1 MHASA
6 DAALFTDPELDDIA
20 GGRHGNLF
28 SALGAQPM
36 DGGWRLAAFVPGARS
51 VRAVGLDGTEI
62 AALAPQGRDVFAA
75 LLAERPEAWR
85 FEAGRGGDAWVEED
99 PYRFGPILGAQDE
112 HYISEGTHGRLW
124 DVLGAHPCEHEGAP
138 GVRFAVWAPGA
149 RRVSVVGDFTRR
161 DGRRAALRS
170 CGRCRGGTGRTR
182 SGWRSGRRA
191 TGWTRRSPSTRRICR
206 PGARRRAAAG

>member
-149 RRVSVVGDFTRR
+149 RRTHRLPAVR
-161 DGRRAALRS
+161 LRS
-170 CGRCRGGTGRTR
+170 PWL
-182 SGWRSGRRA
+182 GW
-191 TGWTRRSPSTRRICR
+191 
-206 PGARRRAAAG
+206 ARRQRGAVRPRLSRQTSPARSACRHRSSQQGCGHCLWPIVQKS